1 MAVGYESMVADY
13 MDANAVVSLDDYV
26 KSTKYGLTK
35 AETDDFVPAFW
46 EANKY
51 PQFKNQMLSFPF
63 TKSMLAMY
71 YNADMLKAA
80 GIAKVPET
88 WDDFQAAC
96 DALQK
101 NNIKCLAISVDA
113 STIDGWIFS
122 RGGTLL
128 SDDEK
133 SVKFNAAPAYDSL
146 TLIQTLVKKGE
157 AYQISKANADEA
169 DFGAK
174 RVAFAFATTSG
185 LSYWDKAVAGQFNW
199 GVAVLPHA
207 TDVQPVT
214 VQYGGD
220 ITIFKSTPEKQ
231 LAAWLFVKYFT
242 SKDVTAKWAAAS
254 NYTPVRTSAF
264 DTAPIQQRIQA
275 LPQYGTA
282 IKTILPYAK
291 PEPYVKGWQ
300 PTRTFLEDGLVAV
313 INGTKE
319 PKAAIDDAAALAN
332 KALAQ

>member
-1 MAVGYESMVADY
+1 MRRRYRNLITILGYLVVITMILQGCGSALTGAGSAPASSGDNVDATTPVTLTFWHTQSGANKDLLQSIIDDFHKANPNITITPEYVDTYTNVYKKAMAAIAGGGLPDMAVGYESMVADY

-80 GIAKVPET
+80 GIAKPPET

-146 TLIQTLVKKGE
+146 TLI
-157 AYQISKANADEA
+157 
-169 DFGAK
+169 
-174 RVAFAFATTSG
+174 
-185 LSYWDKAVAGQFNW
+185 
-199 GVAVLPHA
+199 
-207 TDVQPVT
+207 
-214 VQYGGD
+214 
-220 ITIFKSTPEKQ
+220 
-231 LAAWLFVKYFT
+231 
-242 SKDVTAKWAAAS
+242 
-254 NYTPVRTSAF
+254 
-264 DTAPIQQRIQA
+264 
-275 LPQYGTA
+275 
-282 IKTILPYAK
+282 
-291 PEPYVKGWQ
+291 
-300 PTRTFLEDGLVAV
+300 
-313 INGTKE
+313 
-319 PKAAIDDAAALAN
+319 
-332 KALAQ
+332 